1 MGKDIRLNSLTKLT
15 IPELIKIQAAKLGSK
30 EALVTDNETLTFE
43 ELETQSTDI
52 AKHLVSIGVE
62 KGDRL
67 AIWAPNM
74 NEWVLSA
81 IGAHKAGGIIVPI
94 NTRMKGKEA
103 AYILNNSQAK
113 ILFSVNDFLGSNYF
127 DFLSDEN

>member
-1 MGKDIRLNSLTKLT
+1 MNSLTKLT
-15 IPELIKIQAAKLGSK
+15 IPELIKIQAATLGSK
-30 EALVTDNETLTFE
+30 EALVTDNQTLTFE
-43 ELETQSTDI
+43 ALETQSTDI

-81 IGAHKAGGIIVPI
+81 IGAHKAGGFIVPI
-94 NTRMKGKEA
+94 KTRMKGKEA

-113 ILFSVNDFLGSNYF
+113 ILFSFKKF
-127 DFLSDEN
+127 T